1 MRIPLNKNTIGEAE
15 KAAVNAVL
23 DSGRLTM
30 GERCRAFERAFAGYL
45 GVEHAVMVNSGSS
58 ANLIALFA
66 LADPLLA
73 ADGARPRRIERGSEV
88 IVPALTWSTTIWPVL
103 QAGAKPVFVDCDPG
117 TLQVKP
123 ETIEAAI
130 TDATSAIV
138 VVHVLGGAVDVAG
151 VAEIAR
157 RRNLWLFED
166 TCESL
171 GVAWDGKA
179 VGSFG
184 QLASFSFYFS
194 HHITT
199 IEGGMVVTNDAR
211 LADLLRALRAHGWV
225 RDLQQGAE
233 IAAGHPDIDPRF
245 LFVTAGFNVRPTELN
260 AAIGLEQLKRLEGF
274 NASRREV
281 ARRLDAGLAP
291 VAQAGHLT
299 LIRHDPRVTPA
310 PFGYTVLS
318 RTQAARDGL
327 RDHLEAAGIETRPV
341 ICGNLARQPALAHY
355 DHRVSGELAGADQV
369 MDRGL
374 YWGTHPDMSGDEV
387 DYVIAT
393 VREFFQMTRG
403 AASTV
408 PPAAASKP

>member
-1 MRIPLNKNTIGEAE
+1 M
-15 KAAVNAVL
+15 
-23 DSGRLTM
+23 
-30 GERCRAFERAFAGYL
+30 
-45 GVEHAVMVNSGSS
+45 
-58 ANLIALFA
+58 
-66 LADPLLA
+66 
-73 ADGARPRRIERGSEV
+73 
-88 IVPALTWSTTIWPVL
+88 PALTWSTTIWPVL
-103 QAGAKPVFVDCDPG
+103 QAGAKPVFVDCDPN

-138 VVHVLGGAVDVAG
+138 VVHVLGGAVDVTG

-171 GVAWDGKA
+171 GVAWDGKT

-225 RDLQQGAE
+225 RDLLQGAE

-318 RTQAARDGL
+318 RTQTARDGL

-393 VREFFQMTRG
+393 VREYFQMTRG
-403 AASTV
+403 KASTAR
-408 PPAAASKP
+408 PAAASKP

>member
-1 MRIPLNKNTIGEAE
+1 
-15 KAAVNAVL
+15 
-23 DSGRLTM
+23 M

-130 TDATSAIV
+130 TEATSAIV
-138 VVHVLGGAVDVAG
+138 VVHVLGGAVDVAR

-157 RRNLWLFED
+157 RRNWRLFED

-225 RDLQQGAE
+225 RDLLQGAE
-233 IAAGHPDIDPRF
+233 IAAGHPDSIRAFCSSPPASTF
-245 LFVTAGFNVRPTELN
+245 GRPSSMRRSASSSSSGSRASTP
-260 AAIGLEQLKRLEGF
+260 AAARSRAASTP
-274 NASRREV
+274 ASRRS
-281 ARRLDAGLAP
+281 RR
-291 VAQAGHLT
+291 
-299 LIRHDPRVTPA
+299 PA
-310 PFGYTVLS
+310 
-318 RTQAARDGL
+318 
-327 RDHLEAAGIETRPV
+327 I
-341 ICGNLARQPALAHY
+341 
-355 DHRVSGELAGADQV
+355 
-369 MDRGL
+369 
-374 YWGTHPDMSGDEV
+374 
-387 DYVIAT
+387 
-393 VREFFQMTRG
+393 
-403 AASTV
+403 
-408 PPAAASKP
+408 

>member
-1 MRIPLNKNTIGEAE
+1 M
-15 KAAVNAVL
+15 
-23 DSGRLTM
+23 
-30 GERCRAFERAFAGYL
+30 
-45 GVEHAVMVNSGSS
+45 VM
-58 ANLIALFA
+58 
-66 LADPLLA
+66 
-73 ADGARPRRIERGSEV
+73 
-88 IVPALTWSTTIWPVL
+88 
-103 QAGAKPVFVDCDPG
+103 
-117 TLQVKP
+117 
-123 ETIEAAI
+123 
-130 TDATSAIV
+130 
-138 VVHVLGGAVDVAG
+138 
-151 VAEIAR
+151 
-157 RRNLWLFED
+157 
-166 TCESL
+166 
-171 GVAWDGKA
+171 AWDGKA

-327 RDHLEAAGIETRPV
+327 RDHLEAAGIETR
-341 ICGNLARQPALAHY
+341 QPALAHY
-355 DHRVSGELAGADQV
+355 DHRVSCELAGADQV

-393 VREFFQMTRG
+393 VREYFQMTRG